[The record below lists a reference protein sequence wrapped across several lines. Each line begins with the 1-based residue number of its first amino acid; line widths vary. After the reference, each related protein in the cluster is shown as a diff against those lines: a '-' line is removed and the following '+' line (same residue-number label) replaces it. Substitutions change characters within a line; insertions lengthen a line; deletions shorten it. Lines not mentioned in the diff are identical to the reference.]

1 MQAHELEPNQWY
13 RAERVID
20 GNKRIDVV
28 FTNPEGLRY
37 ALRFTREYGPNPLM
51 WEYYGPLVLDT
62 VAEAEAR
69 LDRIQNVLAE
79 QTPCSPS

>member
-1 MQAHELEPNQWY
+1 MKAHELQMNQWY
-13 RAERVID
+13 RAERVSFD
-20 GNKRIDVV
+20 QKETDVV
-28 FTNPEGLRY
+28 HTFDDRGSIGVTHCRFGGTNILS
-37 ALRFTREYGPNPLM
+37 

-69 LDRIQNVLAE
+69 LDRIQNLLAE